1 MKLPPVPEL
10 TNWKLDSVT
19 PRSGRFGKLGKLDNV
34 SVALIPLPDE
44 LTVTL
49 IGSEKVPLGVVKVST
64 RL

>member
-1 MKLPPVPEL
+1 
-10 TNWKLDSVT
+10 VT

-34 SVALIPLPDE
+34 SVAFAPLPDE